1 MNNTIALILLVFFVP
16 IAGLPAFGGREDG
29 KPKPQPVEATGR
41 VRMVGSSPLSS
52 LVLSGENREWY
63 IEAGE
68 QEKLMRFQ
76 QQTVTVRGREYYE
89 DLTFANGISAGR
101 RYYLKDIKIIKTAN

>member
-1 MNNTIALILLVFFVP
+1 MNNIALILLVFFIP
-16 IAGLPAFGGREDG
+16 IAGLSAFGGRED
-29 KPKPQPVEATGR
+29 KPKPVEVTGR

-52 LVLSGENREWY
+52 LVLSGENREWH

-76 QQTVTVRGREYYE
+76 QQTVTVKGREYYA
-89 DLTFANGISAGR
+89 DLTFANGMSAGR
-101 RYYLKDIKIIKTAN
+101 RYYLKDIEIVKTAN